1 LPLHNRMNRSEYF
14 YVFEA
19 IIYGLALAELLNG
32 LNKMIVFRNTIK
44 VYWAHLVIVMVYI
57 ELLVSQYAWE
67 FYRSTFDLI
76 DSAMTF
82 LIFVVIFPISYYFGA
97 YQIFPRSLKN
107 VDFKAFF
114 HSHRIAILT
123 PAIVMEIA
131 LVNKSVFEVVSS
143 RGIEYFSQ
151 YILSSEAWY
160 IWQQAFFVLVIFW
173 ATFSKKNWPSE
184 VLAVLGFIAQTSI
197 MLFRF
202 RPV

>member
-1 LPLHNRMNRSEYF
+1 MNRSEYF

-32 LNKMIVFRNTIK
+32 LNRMIVFRKSIK
-44 VYWAHLVIVMVYI
+44 VYWAHLLIVLVYI

-82 LIFVVIFPISYYFGA
+82 LIFVVIYPVAYYFGA
-97 YQIFPRSLKN
+97 YQIFPRSFKKI
-107 VDFKAFF
+107 DFKEFF
-114 HSHRIAILT
+114 HSHRVSILA

-131 LVNKSVFEVVSS
+131 IVNKSVFEVVSS
-143 RGIEYFSQ
+143 RGMDYFSH
-151 YILSSEAWY
+151 YIFTVDAWY
-160 IWQQAFFVLVIFW
+160 IWQQTFFVLAISY

-184 VLAVLGFIAQTSI
+184 ALAVLGLIAQTNI
-197 MLFRF
+197 MLFKF
-202 RPV
+202 RPI

>member
-1 LPLHNRMNRSEYF
+1 MNRSEYF

-32 LNKMIVFRNTIK
+32 LNKMISQRKTIK
-44 VYWAHLVIVMVYI
+44 VYWAHLVIVLVYI
-57 ELLVSQYAWE
+57 ELLVTQYAWE

-82 LIFVVIFPISYYFGA
+82 LIFVVIFPIAYYFGA
-97 YQIFPRSLKN
+97 YQLFPRSFKN
-107 VDFKAFF
+107 VDFKEFF
-114 HSHRIAILT
+114 HSHRVVILA

-143 RGIEYFSQ
+143 RGMEYFSH
-151 YILSSEAWY
+151 YIFTSEAWY
-160 IWQQAFFVLVIFW
+160 IWQQAFFVVAISYT
-173 ATFSKKNWPSE
+173 AFSKRNWPSE
-184 VLAVLGFIAQTSI
+184 ALAVLGLIAQTNI